1 MRVWKDVHQEHGD
14 SINVAT
20 RVCTPAV
27 VVRQLHVA
35 GVGVV
40 RRVEAQRVVGDNIV
54 NTRFIPSAQQ
64 LDTAEPLA
72 MQQRSEASS
81 FCCAF
86 DCAGFRG
93 ML

>member
-1 MRVWKDVHQEHGD
+1 MRVWKDAHQEHGD
-14 SINVAT
+14 SIHAAT

-40 RRVEAQRVVGDNIV
+40 RGVEAQSVVGGNIV
-54 NTRFIPSAQQ
+54 HTRFIPPVQQ
-64 LDTAEPLA
+64 SEIAEPLA
-72 MQQRSEASS
+72 MQQSSGASS

-86 DCAGFRG
+86 DCAGFRW
-93 ML
+93 LL